1 MESRA
6 EVNDYTEANNMFYEK
21 ITIYGVKEIVT
32 QVRSN
37 ICICNKVIELYV
49 YNILI

>member
-37 ICICNKVIELYV
+37 ICIAYIF
-49 YNILI
+49 IIF